1 PSHRLQRIF
10 KQAGIKVYHS
20 APKKL
25 HGSLQSHKDKKDP
38 STRAG
43 VYRIPCECGK
53 VYVGET
59 GRNLPT
65 RLKEHRA
72 HGRRG
77 DFDKSAIVK
86 HSHITD
92 HRVNWEAA
100 EIIAPIQ
107 AWHPRHIREA
117 IEIHKHDTVP
127 QDIGFHI
134 SDIWL
139 PFSRPMDLLYPRS
152 PHRPQ
157 PLDCFGSSIPSV
169 T

>member
-1 PSHRLQRIF
+1 MSTIF
-10 KQAGIKVYHS
+10 KQAGIKVYHF

-25 HGSLQSHKDKKDP
+25 HRSLQSHKDKKDP
-38 STRAG
+38 STRAR

-53 VYVGET
+53 VYVVET

-72 HGRRG
+72 HRRRG

-92 HRVNWEAA
+92 NQVDWEAA

-107 AWHPRHIREA
+107 AWQPRRIREA

-127 QDIGFHI
+127 QDIGVHI

-139 PFSRPMDLLYPRS
+139 PLLPTK
-152 PHRPQ
+152 
-157 PLDCFGSSIPSV
+157 GSSISTV
-169 T
+169 TP